1 MIEILKFSRK
11 TCVPCKVLTNFIGEI
26 DLAEHNA
33 TLTEVDIDEVP
44 AAIDEYKLTGVPTVV
59 IKRNGVETTRF
70 TGLRGT
76 DEIIDAI
83 NTAKEVR

>member
-11 TCVPCKVLTNFIGEI
+11 GCGPCRVLSTFFRDI

-33 TLTEVDIDEVP
+33 TLTEIDTDDDKT
-44 AAIDEYKLTGVPTVV
+44 AADKYKLSGVPTV
-59 IKRNGVETTRF
+59 IMLRNGVEITRF

-83 NTAKEVR
+83 NVAKEAR

>member
-11 TCVPCKVLTNFIGEI
+11 TCVPCRVLSNYLGEV

-33 TLTEVDIDEVP
+33 TLTEIDIDDEP
-44 AAIDEYKLTGVPTVV
+44 TAIDTHKLSGVPTM
-59 IKRNGVETTRF
+59 IFLRNGIEITRF

-83 NTAKEVR
+83 NVAKEAR

>member
-1 MIEILKFSRK
+1 MIEIIKFSRK

-26 DLAEHNA
+26 DLTEHNA
-33 TLTEVDIDEVP
+33 SLTEVDIDEVP

-59 IKRNGVETTRF
+59 IKRNGVEITRF

-76 DEIIDAI
+76 DEIVDAI
-83 NTAKEVR
+83 NVAKEAR